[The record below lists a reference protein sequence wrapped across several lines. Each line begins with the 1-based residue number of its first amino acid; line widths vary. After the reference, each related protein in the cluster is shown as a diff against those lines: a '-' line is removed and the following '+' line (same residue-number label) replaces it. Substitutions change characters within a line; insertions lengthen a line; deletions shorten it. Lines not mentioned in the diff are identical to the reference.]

1 MISKYLKAKNTISQI
16 LPTINE
22 EDLSKDIASPFY
34 DLKTFDQS
42 SFYYFYRNTFSN
54 YEIEKIISICNKLP
68 TKEATLSSDNKID
81 KTYRESTISWIPVNS
96 QTNWIY
102 QRFSE
107 YINKANES
115 FFQYNLTKIEK
126 LQFTRYYGNQKG
138 FYAPHIDS
146 NFGHFYENRK
156 LTFVMQLTDPSE
168 YEGGTLKLYLGRDGD
183 SIPKEKGLITF
194 FPSHILHECTP
205 VTSGTRCTLVGWIHG
220 PKFK

>member
-1 MISKYLKAKNTISQI
+1 MISKYLKSKNTISQI
-16 LPTINE
+16 SPTINE
-22 EDLSKDIASPFY
+22 EDLINDTSSPFY

-42 SFYYFYRNTFSN
+42 SAYYFYRNTFSN
-54 YEIEKIISICNKLP
+54 YEIEKIVSTLNKLP
-68 TKEATLSSDNKID
+68 INEATLGSENRVD
-81 KTYRESTISWIPVNS
+81 KSFRESRLSWVPINS

-107 YINKANES
+107 YINEANES
-115 FFQYNLTKIEK
+115 FFQYDLTKIEK
-126 LQFTRYYGNQKG
+126 LQFTRYFGNQKG

-156 LTFVMQLTDPSE
+156 LTFVMQLSDPE
-168 YEGGTLKLYLGRDGD
+168 DYEGGELRLHMSKNYDA
-183 SIPKEKGLITF
+183 IPKERGLITF

-205 VTSGTRCTLVGWIHG
+205 VTSGIRYTLVGWVYG

>member
-1 MISKYLKAKNTISQI
+1 MISKYLKAKNTITQI

-22 EDLSKDIASPFY
+22 EDLSKDITSPFY

-68 TKEATLSSDNKID
+68 KKEATLSSDNKID
-81 KTYRESTISWIPVNS
+81 KTYRESTISWVPVNS

-115 FFQYNLTKIEK
+115 FFQYDLTKIEK

-156 LTFVMQLTDPSE
+156 LTFVMQLSNPED
-168 YEGGTLKLYLGRDGD
+168 YDGGELRLHMSKNYD
-183 SIPKEKGLITF
+183 SMPRERGLITF

-205 VTSGTRCTLVGWIHG
+205 VTSGTRCTLVGWVYG